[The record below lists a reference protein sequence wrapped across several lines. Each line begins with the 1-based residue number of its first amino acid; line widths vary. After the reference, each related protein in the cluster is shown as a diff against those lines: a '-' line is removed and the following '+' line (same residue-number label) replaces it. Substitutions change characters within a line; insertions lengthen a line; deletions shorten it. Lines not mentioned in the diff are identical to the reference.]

1 MGVSDLDDIL
11 ESIYA
16 AADDPDGIE
25 TALRKVGALVDA
37 FASHTLVIDTE
48 TNAAEHHHYG
58 GDPASFLEYDRH
70 WRMQDPR
77 FAHAM
82 KRFGTVLS
90 DVAVIDPDEFERSAI
105 YNEHLALA
113 GTRYTLFGTF
123 RAAPGLILG
132 AAYMRTKKR
141 GAFAEDEIRKLSAV
155 APHLV
160 RAVRLRRTVD
170 QLRGELADLR
180 HALDAVVVPMMVL
193 DSKARLVCANRA
205 AEEVIAAED
214 GLRSANGRLTIAD
227 LSERCA
233 LERALAAA
241 TRTAEGRSSR
251 RERPELSAT
260 VKVSR
265 RDGSRISLALLPLR
279 PENEIRTRSA
289 ANARVLVVVHDPSR
303 IMRVDRALVAELHR
317 LTATEA
323 ELAASIAEGKTLA
336 EFAAAR
342 GSSEQTAR
350 THLKRILEKT
360 ETGRQAD
367 LVRVLLTSA
376 ALRSR

>member
-1 MGVSDLDDIL
+1 MGELDDIL
-11 ESIYA
+11 EAVYE
-16 AADDPDGIE
+16 AADDPDV
-25 TALRKVGALVDA
+25 TTVALRKVGALLGA
-37 FASHTLVIDTE
+37 FANHTLVIDTV
-48 TNAAEHHHYG
+48 TNTAENHHYG

-70 WRMQDPR
+70 WRSQDPR

-90 DVAVIDPDEFERSAI
+90 DVAVIDSDEFERSAI

-123 RAAPGLILG
+123 RVAPDLILG
-132 AAYMRTKKR
+132 AAFMRTKR
-141 GAFAEDEIRKLSAV
+141 QGAFAEDEIRKLSAV

-170 QLRGELADLR
+170 QLRCELADLR

-193 DSKARLVCANRA
+193 DSKARIVCANRA
-205 AEEVIAAED
+205 AEEVLAADD
-214 GLRSANGRLTIAD
+214 GLRSTNGRLTIAD
-227 LSERCA
+227 VSERSG

-241 TRTAEGRSSR
+241 TLTAEGRTAR
-251 RERPELSAT
+251 RERPQLSPT

-265 RDGSRISLALLPLR
+265 RDDSRISLVLLPLR
-279 PENEIRTRSA
+279 PDNEIRTRSA

-303 IMRVDRALVAELHR
+303 VARIDRTLIADLHG

-367 LVRVLLTSA
+367 LVRVLLTGV